1 MGMTRRVL
9 ASRAGRIA
17 VAAAIGATAAAST
30 ATSASASG
38 IGPAHGSRGPVVL
51 THGGLL
57 RGTVAEGMEQFRGI
71 PYAAPPVGALRWRAP
86 QPARSWAGIRDAS
99 RFAPH
104 CAQPGGTFGIASTSE
119 DCLFLN
125 VFTPDRPPRALG
137 HAPVMVW
144 IHGGALVTGASDSYD
159 PAPLVRQGVVVVT
172 INYRLG
178 ELGFL
183 AHPALAAE
191 NGGSSGD
198 YGLMDQQAALRWVQ
212 SNIGRFGGDARNVT
226 IFGESAG
233 GLSVHSQLVSP
244 GAHGLFDKAIVESGA
259 YGLNQ
264 AGEAAAETTGTA
276 FATRVGCASQT
287 AACLRALPASTIVT
301 AGRTNIQPNV
311 DGKVLPRTVQQAF
324 TSGRFNRV
332 PVVEG
337 SNHDEWALFVAANEL
352 ATGAPLTAAGYV
364 AAIQSTLGVPA
375 AQAQALAAAY
385 PLSSFASP
393 SLALTA
399 LGTDAIFACNSR
411 LSAKLLSGFVP
422 TFQYEFN
429 DPAAPNVFFPTAS
442 FPLRSYHAAEIQYLF
457 GNFTRPSALNADSR
471 RLSAAMVRSWTHFAF
486 TGTPRS
492 LGGGVWPR
500 YNPASDRFQALTAPR
515 TTVGTGFS
523 ADHKCALWGSA

>member
-1 MGMTRRVL
+1 MRMTRTML
-9 ASRAGRIA
+9 ATRAGRIA
-17 VAAAIGATAAAST
+17 VAAVIGATAAAST
-30 ATSASASG
+30 ATSASAAG
-38 IGPAHGSRGPVVL
+38 DRHGSRAPVVL
-51 THGGLL
+51 TRDGLV
-57 RGTVAEGMEQFRGI
+57 RGLVAEDMRQFRGI

-86 QPARSWAGIRDAS
+86 RPARSWSGVRDAT
-99 RFAPH
+99 RFAAH

-125 VFTPDRPPRALG
+125 VFAPDRPARPLAP
-137 HAPVMVW
+137 APVMVW
-144 IHGGALVTGASDSYD
+144 IHGGALVTGASESYD
-159 PAPLVRQGVVVVT
+159 PAPLVRAGVVVVT

-198 YGLMDQQAALRWVQ
+198 YGLLDQQAALRWVR
-212 SNIGRFGGDARNVT
+212 SNIGRFGGDAGNVT

-244 GAHGLFDKAIVESGA
+244 GARGLFDKAIVESGA
-259 YGLNQ
+259 YSLNQ
-264 AGEAAAETTGTA
+264 AAEATAEATGTGL
-276 FATRVGCASQT
+276 ATRAGCADQT
-287 AACLRALPASTIVT
+287 AACLRSLPASTLV
-301 AGRTNIQPNV
+301 ALGRTNITPNV
-311 DGKVLPRTVQQAF
+311 DGRVLPRTVQQAF

-337 SNHDEWALFVAANEL
+337 SNHDEWALFVAATEL
-352 ATGAPLTAAGYV
+352 ATGQPLTAAGYV
-364 AAIQSTLGVPA
+364 PAIQATLGVPA

-385 PLSSFASP
+385 PLASFASP

-399 LGTDAIFACNSR
+399 LGTDAVFACNSR

-442 FPLRSYHAAEIQYLF
+442 FPLRSYHAAELQYLF
-457 GNFTRPSALNADSR
+457 GSFTSPSALPPASR
-471 RLSAAMVRSWTHFAF
+471 RLSAAMVRSWTHFAA

-492 LGGGVWPR
+492 SGGGAWPR
-500 YNPASDRFQALTAPR
+500 YDPATDRFQALTAPR
-515 TTVGTGFS
+515 TAVGTGFS
-523 ADHKCALWGSA
+523 ADHACARWGSA